1 MGRELLI
8 EIGCEEL
15 PASWLPGLTRQ
26 IGDAVKAR
34 LGDSR
39 LTIDAPVEAFST
51 PRRLTICVAKVAERQ
66 TDFEELVTGPPLS
79 AAFDASGQ
87 PTGAA
92 SGFARKQGVDVSV
105 LDRIETPKGLYLG
118 FRKKLRGKPA
128 VDVLPD
134 VLAAVLRDLSFP
146 KAMRWDAWIDDGRG
160 ALLFGRPIRWILFL
174 YGGRVV
180 PFEIR
185 RTEDAQ
191 SPQVQDVR
199 SAAVT
204 YGHRFLTTSG
214 RAGRA
219 IKVRSFDDY
228 RARLLENFV
237 VLDRDERHDRIT
249 RELEAKARKLNGR
262 VASSLVSRS
271 ALLEEVPDL
280 IEYPSVIAGFVQEE
294 FLKLPAEVL
303 TTTLVHHQHYFPVV
317 DDAGRLKNA
326 FLAVTNTDSA
336 NEKIVARNAER
347 VVTARLRD
355 ARFFWEAD
363 RRTKL
368 EDRVDRLETILF
380 HKKLGTYRA
389 KAERL
394 ETLAAWVAG
403 EAFGSGHAADHAR
416 RAGRLAKA
424 DLATEMVREF
434 TELQGTMGGIYA
446 REEGQPEAVWKAI
459 YYHYLPIATEPD
471 APPSRQDLGGAAL
484 SWAAVSLADKLDT
497 VFGLYAAG
505 ERPTGSRDPFGI
517 RRQANGVLKILIDLP
532 ELTGLRLRIPL
543 GLLFSKAR
551 EPFQNLAG
559 QPGAE
564 LNPSG
569 FWYER
574 LVHALEERGFDARN
588 VRAVLKGPVVDGFAG
603 TELSLADWLET
614 TSPLEARRKL
624 EVLPEF
630 VGSPDFQQLATVFKR
645 VRNIAKELPLQL
657 FHTLEQSEHELSKV
671 LKEPAELALLDEL
684 RRRRPAIEQ
693 AIAAEDYRRAFSE
706 ASKFGT
712 GVHRFF
718 TDVFVMVEDSGL
730 RTARL
735 QLMRRLEDLMLKLAD
750 ISEIVPEKESSP
762 HGV

>member
-1 MGRELLI
+1 MDRELLV

-26 IGDAVKAR
+26 IGDALKAR
-34 LGDSR
+34 LGESR

-51 PRRLTICVAKVAERQ
+51 PRRLTVRIAKVAERQ
-66 TDFEELVTGPPLS
+66 TDFEELITGPPVS
-79 AAFDASGQ
+79 AAFDASDQ

-92 SGFARKQGVDVSV
+92 SGFARKQGVEVSALERV
-105 LDRIETPKGLYLG
+105 ETPKGLYVG
-118 FRKKLRGKPA
+118 FRNKLRGKPA
-128 VDVLPD
+128 VDVLPN

-146 KAMRWDAWIDDGRG
+146 KAMHWDAWIDDGRG
-160 ALLFGRPIRWILFL
+160 ELLFGRPIRWILFL

-185 RTEDAQ
+185 RTEEAQ
-191 SPQVQDVR
+191 SPQVRDVR

-237 VLDRDERHDRIT
+237 VLDRDERHDRIM

-262 VASSLVSRS
+262 VASSLASRS

-303 TTTLVHHQHYFPVV
+303 TTTLVHYQHYFPVV
-317 DDAGRLKNA
+317 DDVGRLKNA

-363 RRTKL
+363 RRITL

-394 ETLAAWVAG
+394 EALAAWIAA
-403 EAFGSGHAADHAR
+403 EPLGSGHVAEHAR

-424 DLATEMVREF
+424 DLATDMVREF

-459 YYHYLPIATEPD
+459 YYHYLPVATEPN
-471 APPSRQDLGGAAL
+471 APPSRGELGAAAV

-497 VFGLYAAG
+497 LVGMFLAG
-505 ERPTGSRDPFGI
+505 EKPTGSRDPFGL
-517 RRQANGVLKILIDLP
+517 RRQAHGLLRVLIDLP
-532 ELTGLRLRIPL
+532 ELTGLRSRPTLGALVARTAEPFSRL
-543 GLLFSKAR
+543 GLGTDGL
-551 EPFQNLAG
+551 EPLWTFL
-559 QPGAE
+559 
-564 LNPSG
+564 L
-569 FWYER
+569 ER
-574 LVHALEERGFDARN
+574 YQYMLEQRGFDVRN
-588 VRAVLKGPVVDGFAG
+588 VRAVVHDESVQGLNP
-603 TELSLADWLET
+603 LSARLE
-614 TSPLEARRKL
+614 LEA
-624 EVLPEF
+624 LPEF
-630 VGSPDFQQLATVFKR
+630 TESPDFRQLAIAFKR
-645 VRNIAKELPLQL
+645 VRNIARELPDGDLVDAERQRPPSAL
-657 FHTLEQSEHELSKV
+657 T
-671 LKEPAELALLDEL
+671 EPAERALVAELD
-684 RRRRPAIEQ
+684 RRTPVIEQ
-693 AIAAEDYRRAFSE
+693 VLNAGENYRTAFAEAA
-706 ASKFGT
+706 KFGPA
-712 GVHRFF
+712 VDRFF
-718 TDVFVMVEDSGL
+718 TEVFVMVEDRAL
-730 RTARL
+730 RNARL
-735 QLMRRLEDLMLKLAD
+735 RLMKRLERLILRLAD
-750 ISEIVPEKESSP
+750 VSEIVPEKEA
-762 HGV
+762 